1 MSFTRA
7 HPLMRR
13 LLALWL
19 LVSLLGY
26 GSLWAMDLHGGDAA
40 SHQSATHLADVTDA
54 ASTELPA
61 DQAVEPP
68 CDHCCHGISHL
79 LALSGNTLA
88 VASATSRHGK
98 YSRSCRYR
106 GDGRRRSCVGSDQ
119 QRLPSP
125 QPTVPILLVAG
136 WPARGRRT
144 GGSISGNTPQC
155 WPHPDAS
162 RCL

>member
-88 VASATSRHGK
+88 VASALDSLPAGSRAQVLISHP
-98 YSRSCRYR
+98 
-106 GDGRRRSCVGSDQ
+106 Q
-119 QRLPSP
+119 SP
-125 QPTVPILLVAG
+125 DLRPPRA
-136 WPARGRRT
+136 
-144 GGSISGNTPQC
+144 
-155 WPHPDAS
+155 
-162 RCL
+162 